1 MYGFY
6 YAEDAERSI
15 CRNGIGSR
23 GFMEILKRSKGQSG
37 EGVSAFQSEVTVKE
51 EAIRR
56 GCKAGICNSEGGPVK
71 SGRIISMPSNEQYRK
86 NYRRIFG
93 HD

>member
-1 MYGFY
+1 
-6 YAEDAERSI
+6 
-15 CRNGIGSR
+15 
-23 GFMEILKRSKGQSG
+23 MEILKRAKGHQSG
-37 EGVSAFQSEVTVKE
+37 EGVSFLESEANVRE

-56 GCKAGICNSEGGPVK
+56 GYKAGTCNKEGGPLK
-71 SGRIISMPSNEQYRK
+71 SGKIVSMPANEQYRK

>member
-1 MYGFY
+1 MSGLWQETN
-6 YAEDAERSI
+6 AEMVLVAEIVLLEIIKRAKSGGEI
-15 CRNGIGSR
+15 VSWKEDVRAEALRRGAKAGHCTRNG
-23 GFMEILKRSKGQSG
+23 EP
-37 EGVSAFQSEVTVKE
+37 VS
-51 EAIRR
+51 
-56 GCKAGICNSEGGPVK
+56 